1 MNYIVKNGYKNHKL
15 ASLKRY
21 VFCIQHDAFIPKNWL
36 IPCRVFAFRYHSCG
50 CFAFYQF
57 SLSVCKASLR
67 RYDAPGRRGH
77 LDRGG
82 FARRRSLHV
91 KNVFVQESGTMAPI
105 KISVYMKFASLYHG
119 QQLCSCDSASLKRFV
134 KSTWVSNYMLPKKMT
149 LSERK
154 RVMAFL
160 SVFLI

>member
-15 ASLKRY
+15 ASLKQY

-67 RYDAPGRRGH
+67 RYATPGRRGH

-82 FARRRSLHV
+82 FARRRSLPV

-134 KSTWVSNYMLPKKMT
+134 KST
-149 LSERK
+149 
-154 RVMAFL
+154 
-160 SVFLI
+160 

>member
-15 ASLKRY
+15 ASLKQY

-36 IPCRVFAFRYHSCG
+36 VSCRALVFRYQIGG
-50 CFAFYQF
+50 CFTF
-57 SLSVCKASLR
+57 SLYVLRRGKASLR
-67 RYDAPGRRGH
+67 RYAAPGRRGH

-119 QQLCSCDSASLKRFV
+119 Q
-134 KSTWVSNYMLPKKMT
+134 
-149 LSERK
+149 
-154 RVMAFL
+154 
-160 SVFLI
+160 

>member
-15 ASLKRY
+15 ASLKQY

-57 SLSVCKASLR
+57 SLSVCKAFLR

-82 FARRRSLHV
+82 FARRQSLYV

-105 KISVYMKFASLYHG
+105 KISVYMKFASLYHD
-119 QQLCSCDSASLKRFV
+119 QQLRSCDSASLRYFV
-134 KSTWVSNYMLPKKMT
+134 NI
-149 LSERK
+149 LSR
-154 RVMAFL
+154 
-160 SVFLI
+160 

>member
-15 ASLKRY
+15 ASLKQY

-57 SLSVCKASLR
+57 SLSVCKAFLR

-77 LDRGG
+77 LNRGG
-82 FARRRSLHV
+82 SARRRSLPV
-91 KNVFVQESGTMAPI
+91 KKLFVQENSTMAPI

-134 KSTWVSNYMLPKKMT
+134 KST
-149 LSERK
+149 
-154 RVMAFL
+154 
-160 SVFLI
+160 

>member
-15 ASLKRY
+15 ASLKQY

-67 RYDAPGRRGH
+67 RYAAPGRRGH

-82 FARRRSLHV
+82 SARRQSLHV
-91 KNVFVQESGTMAPI
+91 KNVFVQESSVEITVKVNVYK
-105 KISVYMKFASLYHG
+105 KIAS
-119 QQLCSCDSASLKRFV
+119 
-134 KSTWVSNYMLPKKMT
+134 
-149 LSERK
+149 
-154 RVMAFL
+154 
-160 SVFLI
+160 